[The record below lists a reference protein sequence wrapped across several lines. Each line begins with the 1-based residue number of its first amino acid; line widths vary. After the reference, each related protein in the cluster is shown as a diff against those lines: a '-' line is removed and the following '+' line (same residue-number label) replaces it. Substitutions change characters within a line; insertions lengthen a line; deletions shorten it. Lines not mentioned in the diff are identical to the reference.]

1 MFAYSPTPDRS
12 GEIMAA
18 GQMQAAQTNAQMMGQ
33 LGQDIGGALA
43 SIGGMYAQNKGMQAE
58 AEGYDRIGEILGGS
72 MFKDNPAVGGYL
84 ADLRK
89 QKNPQMKIAGYNA
102 LFGLAGPMS
111 NAMMA
116 QRNAGIRVDQQ
127 NLAAASPAIRSANTN
142 AAAVSSQGGPS
153 LPGASRRFEN

>member
-1 MFAYSPTPDRS
+1 MLQYNPAVKDNRADYV
-12 GEIMAA
+12 
-18 GQMQAAQTNAQMMGQ
+18 MQAAQTNAQAMSQM
-33 LGQDIGGALA
+33 GQDIGGALA

-89 QKNPQMKIAGYNA
+89 QKDPRMKIAGYNA

-116 QRNAGIRVDQQ
+116 QRNAGIRQDQQ
-127 NLAAASPAIRSANTN
+127 NLAAAAPTIRTVNTN
-142 AAAVSSQGGPS
+142 AAAVNSQGGPS
-153 LPGASRRFEN
+153 LPGATRRFGN